1 MAGYHINNIEKGIV
15 GELSKI
21 YEEVDEVMDADKQQC
36 KLMVLIELSDLIGAV
51 ESYLEK
57 HHPSITLNDLIIM
70 KDITKRVFKE
80 GYRS

>member
-57 HHPSITLNDLIIM
+57 HHPSLTLNDLISM
-70 KDITKRVFKE
+70 KNITKRVFKE
-80 GYRS
+80 GYR

>member
-1 MAGYHINNIEKGIV
+1 MAGYHINNIEKGII

-57 HHPSITLNDLIIM
+57 HHPSITINDLISM

-80 GYRS
+80 GYR

>member
-1 MAGYHINNIEKGIV
+1 MVGYHINNINKGVV
-15 GELSKI
+15 GDLSKI
-21 YEEVDEVMDADKQQC
+21 YEEVEEVMDADKQQC
-36 KLMVLIELSDLIGAV
+36 KLMVLIELSDLVGAV

-57 HHPSITLNDLIIM
+57 YHPSITLEDLISM